1 MPLKTDMHIGKPAPL
16 ILFLHGSGERGKED
30 GSELSK
36 VRSHGPWHPIG
47 SAPFFILAP
56 QCPKGRVWPAL
67 VEDVMLVLKDV
78 CEKHRVDRSRV
89 YITGLS
95 MGAFGAWSLAVKCPE
110 TFAAIV
116 SVCGGFIGAR
126 VPLETSRT
134 EMLTMASSLVMKNQ
148 RALKKCDK
156 LPVWFFHGMKDSIV
170 PPKCSQCLYEAL
182 EGWNNK
188 NLHMTIFRNA
198 GHACW
203 GKVYDDLD
211 MYTWLLEKKLRIQ

>member
-1 MPLKTDMHIGKPAPL
+1 M
-16 ILFLHGSGERGKED
+16 
-30 GSELSK
+30 
-36 VRSHGPWHPIG
+36 VRQGN
-47 SAPFFILAP
+47 
-56 QCPKGRVWPAL
+56 K
-67 VEDVMLVLKDV
+67 
-78 CEKHRVDRSRV
+78 
-89 YITGLS
+89 
-95 MGAFGAWSLAVKCPE
+95 
-110 TFAAIV
+110 
-116 SVCGGFIGAR
+116 IGAQ

-182 EGWNNK
+182 EGRNNK

-211 MYTWLLEKKLRIQ
+211 MYTWLLEKKLRIE